1 MAGSFASQC
10 SVAELQHKRLRHF
23 TSVLKRAVNHE
34 AIKAVEHRFS
44 KVLAMATRPVEA
56 IDPALSVGR
65 PSGLSDPR
73 FAIGGPRFDALFFWG
88 APLIALLCVQVWL
101 RLSLTLSEAASSA
114 MAVGLVLFSA
124 ILTYAHLVAVVPR
137 AYLNPDVFMAN
148 RLKLTIVPVLLL
160 TGLFV
165 SPALL
170 AIGGAVAI
178 FWDIHHSAMQNFG
191 LSRIYDMKAGND
203 AETLRK
209 TDLRLNWV
217 LYVGPLAAGASLMIH
232 LHALDRLDGIGLGWL
247 ARLPGVL
254 SGHVS
259 LISGVAIAAWVGT
272 ISWTVL
278 DYRKAI
284 ANGYKI
290 PAHKLALV
298 GSTGLV
304 SLVAWGFSSPL
315 IALVSINIYHAVQ
328 YFALVWLKE
337 GQRMT
342 IFSRKTPRATFLAFC
357 AACVVVGVLYQLATK
372 ADIKGLMAPFIACSL
387 LHFWYD
393 SFVWSV
399 RKKQV

>member
-1 MAGSFASQC
+1 
-10 SVAELQHKRLRHF
+10 
-23 TSVLKRAVNHE
+23 
-34 AIKAVEHRFS
+34 
-44 KVLAMATRPVEA
+44 MATRPVDA
-56 IDPALSVGR
+56 IDPTLLVGSH
-65 PSGLSDPR
+65 SGLSDPR

-88 APLIALLCVQVWL
+88 VPLIALLWVQVWL
-101 RLSLTLSEAASSA
+101 RLALTLSESASTA

-124 ILTYAHLVAVVPR
+124 VLTYAHLVAVVPR
-137 AYLNPDVFMAN
+137 AYLNPEVFAAN
-148 RLKLTIVPVLLL
+148 RMKLTVIPVVVLV
-160 TGLFV
+160 GLFA

-170 AIGGAVAI
+170 AIGGTLAI

-203 AETLRK
+203 AETLRRA
-209 TDLRLNWV
+209 DLRLNWM
-217 LYVGPLAAGASLMIH
+217 LYVGPLAAGASLMTH
-232 LHALDRLDGIGLGWL
+232 LHALDRLGGIGLTAV

-254 SGHVS
+254 SGHLS
-259 LISGVAIAAWVGT
+259 LISSVAIAAWVVT
-272 ISWTVL
+272 IGWTAL
-278 DYRKAI
+278 DYSKAI
-284 ANGYKI
+284 ANGYRV

-298 GSTGLV
+298 GSTGFV

-342 IFSRKTPRATFLAFC
+342 AFGQKTPRFTFLAFC
-357 AACVVVGVLYQLATK
+357 AACVAVGVLYQLATK
-372 ADIKGLMAPFIACSL
+372 ANITWLMAPFIACSL